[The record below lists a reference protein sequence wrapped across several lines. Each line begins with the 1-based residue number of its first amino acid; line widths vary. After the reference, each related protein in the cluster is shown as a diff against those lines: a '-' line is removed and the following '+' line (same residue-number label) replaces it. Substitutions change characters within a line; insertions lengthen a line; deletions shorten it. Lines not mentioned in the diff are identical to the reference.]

1 MEITYGAERGRAL
14 GSAYIL
20 FIACLTVPMTVFR
33 ALHPNGWTP
42 GDWLV
47 NYEGGFVR
55 RGLPGELILGLA
67 HGLHL
72 SPVLIGS
79 LLPLFFYVLL
89 YFSVWQLYRQSS
101 GDLWTF
107 AALVSPATLAFPILD
122 PVGAFRKELLFLL
135 ALAFVLF
142 WLTRRKPT
150 DLALTAFVTAT
161 GVLAIL
167 SHEGLLPYLLYLVGA
182 LLIGLNDLKR
192 VAKILILPAI
202 ATAGTLAA
210 VLRYR
215 GNALEEQAICR
226 SLGSAPPIVCSG
238 SIAYLANGT
247 DIARADVMRN
257 IHAYHY
263 LFYYPL
269 LTILALLPLAAMAV
283 RFFRERRLRPDLL
296 VISTTALLSLLASLP
311 LFLYAMDWG
320 RWIYIHVLSLFLL
333 LLFVDIR
340 EREVPSPSMQPVGPA
355 FRASRPPRWSLAML
369 LVYATCWNIPHYGNY
384 PKKGYL
390 NIPLHLLKEEMDHR
404 RSARS
409 APSSAAK
416 GQALM
421 RELPH
426 AESVA
431 SRVRHQG

>member
-1 MEITYGAERGRAL
+1 MQMNYGTERGRAL
-14 GSAYIL
+14 GTAYIL
-20 FIACLTVPMTVFR
+20 FVACLTVPMTVYR

-55 RGLPGELILGLA
+55 RGLPGELILQLA
-67 HGLHL
+67 HGLHV
-72 SPVLIGS
+72 SPVLVGS
-79 LLPLFFYVLL
+79 LIPLLFYALL
-89 YFSVWQLYRQSS
+89 YFSIWQLYRRSS

-135 ALAFVLF
+135 ALAFLLLWLARRNPSNAVLTF
-142 WLTRRKPT
+142 F
-150 DLALTAFVTAT
+150 LTAV

-182 LLIGLNDLKR
+182 LLIGLRDPRR
-192 VAKILILPAI
+192 VMRVLVVPVL
-202 ATAGTLAA
+202 ATGVTLLE
-210 VLRYR
+210 VMRHR
-215 GNALEEQAICR
+215 GNALEEMAICH

-247 DIARADVMRN
+247 DLARSDVMRN

-263 LFYYPL
+263 LIYYPVL
-269 LTILALLPLAAMAV
+269 AALALLPLAAMALQ
-283 RFFRERRLRPDLL
+283 FRRDHRLWPDLKIIGL
-296 VISTTALLSLLASLP
+296 TALLALMASLP

-333 LLFVDIR
+333 LLFVDVR
-340 EREVPSPSMQPVGPA
+340 ERYATPVQTSVVAGFSQTWKA
-355 FRASRPPRWSLAML
+355 PRWAFAAL
-369 LVYATCWNIPHYGNY
+369 LVYATCWNVPHYGNY

-390 NIPLHLLKEEMDHR
+390 NVPLHLLKQEMNHR
-404 RSARS
+404 AGHPPT
-409 APSSAAK
+409 PSTANGRPFPAS
-416 GQALM
+416 
-421 RELPH
+421 LP
-426 AESVA
+426 
-431 SRVRHQG
+431 RV